1 MRFHVFPYFHVTC
14 SYGCWMIDRG
24 GDSTSSPALANRP
37 GTWCENDRLA
47 NNASRGL
54 SNHQHHCAGLFR
66 SPFGQTAHSSTH
78 LNYHFM
84 HSTTFWGCVPG
95 RGEKTWK
102 VVKSDWS
109 FIRTPSHLTRE
120 FLRLW
125 RGQEILLQSL
135 QVWFPALTGF
145 WQLNSF
151 SLGNCLFLLHWGL
164 LHQANFTSSSHHNF

>member
-1 MRFHVFPYFHVTC
+1 
-14 SYGCWMIDRG
+14 MIDRG

-102 VVKSDWS
+102 VVNLTEVLSAHHLTSPGNFSGSGEVKKYFYNPYKSD
-109 FIRTPSHLTRE
+109 
-120 FLRLW
+120 
-125 RGQEILLQSL
+125 SL
-135 QVWFPALTGF
+135 
-145 WQLNSF
+145 
-151 SLGNCLFLLHWGL
+151 H
-164 LHQANFTSSSHHNF
+164 